1 VTNETDVRVPSV
13 HEPIDKLR
21 RERDG
26 KFTGHS
32 DGEDVL
38 QRWLAGCPAE
48 TYFIIDQP
56 GLRVDDFQQLVK
68 DGILK
73 WNYLRTFF
81 ERAATVGSFPRLD
94 GPIDVDWLAR
104 RISKQRVAKT
114 LLADPDDLIEE
125 YTDTERR
132 VIRLNLEPLP
142 QDSVERALQLQTN
155 DDNLCV

>member
-56 GLRVDDFQQLVK
+56 GLRVDDFQQLVTK
-68 DGILK
+68 DGVLK

-81 ERAATVGSFPRLD
+81 ERAATIGSFPRLD
-94 GPIDVDWLAR
+94 GHIDVDWLAQ
-104 RISKQRVAKT
+104 RISKQCKAKM
-114 LLADPDDLIEE
+114 LLADPEGKF
-125 YTDTERR
+125 ERC
-132 VIRLNLEPLP
+132 
-142 QDSVERALQLQTN
+142 LQI
-155 DDNLCV
+155 

>member
-1 VTNETDVRVPSV
+1 
-13 HEPIDKLR
+13 
-21 RERDG
+21 
-26 KFTGHS
+26 
-32 DGEDVL
+32 
-38 QRWLAGCPAE
+38 
-48 TYFIIDQP
+48 
-56 GLRVDDFQQLVK
+56 
-68 DGILK
+68 
-73 WNYLRTFF
+73 
-81 ERAATVGSFPRLD
+81 LD